1 MRPIV
6 LGTLLLSA
14 ASAAA
19 CTGVIR
25 RGGEGNAIPG
35 SDGAVILDADG
46 SVISGEDPES
56 PDGSS
61 SSNGGARDGAAGSRD
76 GGTGSDVDPVDVNP
90 PVGTGGASTKLFN
103 GLRIVPDRYF
113 AHPKGAQP
121 AISMEMPSQLES
133 SLPSVPDVRVKRI
146 RDSIIVSVANVAGAA
161 DYRAYIVDSNVTF
174 TDVNGATQ
182 PRGATIACA
191 GYRQQ
196 TFQSEV
202 VNGTHSRQL
211 LQVIE
216 LPGFMTAGD
225 YTVVVEAIAS
235 PCPFVG
241 LPSQRDTQITIKNDG
256 STTVYHRADANAYG
270 YTGIPL
276 TQFRSFDTVK
286 REYGNVILNGQGA
299 SIDFRQ
305 RARAPYIGRV
315 VPPNDPQIP
324 SDPVVI
330 ARSALR
336 VEMPAVTSL
345 PVVDVGPRSLF
356 DDFSRDEG
364 AAPSAMRQSPDYG
377 MYNSFTLN
385 PTFQLN
391 TWVFWSR
398 YMQGA
403 DRTPG
408 VASDDMW
415 SEQALSSVQAFSKG
429 GRLYTTFGDSAQDV
443 GGSLGFAS
451 QVAPVVEVG
460 GEGYVHSAF
469 RVNVEATHRRY
480 WWWVICGGQ
489 TSAEVYDSTKK
500 QYNIRPLVFETT
512 FSPGGN
518 NPSVPDGR
526 TLESANVGDN
536 AVGVAKECLSITEE
550 ARPVDPTR
558 TDGGDQSGATLRAQI
573 HPANKTHGIIGLGNN
588 LSDPEPNSVTGLGFR
603 YRIGANGER
612 QGMSL
617 APYDQLTPA
626 TFDVYVRPDRV
637 VLYVNDRLEFCVDLT
652 PRPLTMRYAMITYGD
667 LLYHSSIEWQEV
679 SDSSAY
685 KNPQMYQMLLNSPV
699 ATSRV
704 WDFIGHSDHVGLPAD
719 FDPAVCRPPSR
730 LQVLAYR

>member
-1 MRPIV
+1 M
-6 LGTLLLSA
+6 G
-14 ASAAA
+14 ASS
-19 CTGVIR
+19 CTGMIVR
-25 RGGEGNAIPG
+25 R
-35 SDGAVILDADG
+35 DGDARDPDSGDYADG
-46 SVISGEDPES
+46 GDPAGDGEA
-56 PDGSS
+56 PDRQP
-61 SSNGGARDGAAGSRD
+61 NARDGGSRD
-76 GGTGSDVDPVDVNP
+76 GASGSGDGGTDPAVDPVDTNP
-90 PVGTGGASTKLFN
+90 PVGTGGASSKLFN
-103 GLRIVPDRYF
+103 GLRIVQDRYF
-113 AHPKGAQP
+113 AHPKGAQAATAATMP
-121 AISMEMPSQLES
+121 AELASN
-133 SLPSVPDVRVKRI
+133 LPSVPDVHVKRI

-161 DYRAYIVDSNVTF
+161 DYRAYIVDAGVSF
-174 TDVNGATQ
+174 AAANGATQ

-191 GYRQQ
+191 GYRQL
-196 TFQSEV
+196 TYQSEV

-211 LQVIE
+211 MQVIE
-216 LPGFMTAGD
+216 LPGFMKEGD

-241 LPSQRDTQITIKNDG
+241 LPSQRDAQITIENDG

-276 TQFRSFDTVK
+276 TQFRSFETVK

-305 RARAPYIGRV
+305 RARAPFIGRV

-324 SDPVVI
+324 ADPVVI
-330 ARSALR
+330 ARSAVR
-336 VEMPAVTSL
+336 VDMPALTSL
-345 PVVDVGPRSLF
+345 PVVDVGPRSLV
-356 DDFSRDEG
+356 DDFTREEG
-364 AAPSAMRQSPDYG
+364 AVQSAMKPSPDYG

-403 DRTPG
+403 DRTAG
-408 VASDDMW
+408 VANNDPW
-415 SEQALSSVQAFSKG
+415 SEQALSAVQAFTKA

-460 GEGYVHSAF
+460 GEGYVHSVF

-489 TSAEVYDSTKK
+489 TSAEVYDSTRK

-526 TLESANVGDN
+526 TLESATVADN

-558 TDGGDQSGATLRAQI
+558 ADGGEQSGATLRAQI

-603 YRIGANGER
+603 YRIGPKGER
-612 QGMSL
+612 QGLSL
-617 APYDQLTPA
+617 APFDQLTPA

-730 LQVLAYR
+730 TQVLAYR